1 MSTFAAPASVETVVR
16 GLLGGIDVDGGPTD
30 EQLDVLGAFAT
41 YVFVRPDLDP
51 RALAPLGAEQT
62 AAQLVDDA
70 AARRHFHWLHMALEA
85 CRHPQSPGQ
94 VAAVE
99 AYASALG
106 VDGADLA
113 LYRALIRGGAVK
125 AAADYKRFA
134 MKMVPMRGERA
145 LADNPPPADE
155 PDPQLTAMLE
165 SFSSLPDD
173 SLGRA
178 YLDFYERFQLT
189 LPGVEATL
197 LNSFFLAHDMTHVIA
212 GIDTSAQGEVA
223 LGAFQMAMDDND
235 VNVSAMISSFII
247 HEAGFG
253 TPTTIAEAQHDV
265 LLRPGAIDLLGQE
278 IARGAACS
286 SDFALVD
293 HIALAPLPLEE
304 VRARY
309 GVRPPVDPGDGHH
322 FAW

>member
-1 MSTFAAPASVETVVR
+1 MTRTLHLSELS
-16 GLLGGIDVDGGPTD
+16 
-30 EQLDVLGAFAT
+30 
-41 YVFVRPDLDP
+41 
-51 RALAPLGAEQT
+51 
-62 AAQLVDDA
+62 DDA
-70 AARRHFHWLHMALEA
+70 GGL
-85 CRHPQSPGQ
+85 
-94 VAAVE
+94 VE
-99 AYASALG
+99 
-106 VDGADLA
+106 
-113 LYRALIRGGAVK
+113 
-125 AAADYKRFA
+125 
-134 MKMVPMRGERA
+134 
-145 LADNPPPADE
+145 
-155 PDPQLTAMLE
+155 Q
-165 SFSSLPDD
+165 
-173 SLGRA
+173 
-178 YLDFYERFQLT
+178 
-189 LPGVEATL
+189 
-197 LNSFFLAHDMTHVIA
+197 HVFR
-212 GIDTSAQGEVA
+212 A

-322 FAW
+322 FAWQPAADRKSTRLNSSHT